1 MNQTI
6 KHLENGDFEV
16 MKDTKKLIKTLDKYF
31 SQFIRLRDTDSQGY
45 GNCITCHKELKW
57 SDGNETHNGHF
68 ATRNNMS
75 TRWDERNCNI
85 QCNYC
90 NTFRH
95 GEQFKHGE
103 YIDWKYGKGTAES
116 IMIKSKQVVK
126 YLAVELEE
134 MIDYYKKEVKRL
146 KAEKNL

>member
-1 MNQTI
+1 MNQII

-85 QCNYC
+85 QCNCLNFPQITNYDIL
-90 NTFRH
+90 NN
-95 GEQFKHGE
+95 
-103 YIDWKYGKGTAES
+103 
-116 IMIKSKQVVK
+116 
-126 YLAVELEE
+126 LELQ
-134 MIDYYKKEVKRL
+134 ILNNRTH
-146 KAEKNL
+146 